1 MSDDFLKEPDDDR
14 TALAI
19 RFGALFLLIL
29 VIIGLVSC
37 TNPEAEKR
45 KREQLLSKFCTGVA
59 KHIFDRNPV
68 TVRESMTHLFR
79 EELTEAVIEK
89 LQKEG
94 SLPKTELGI
103 VKIITEAE
111 EQRTTNAVTV
121 SAVKPLGPVEK
132 DIVPFQVTGKVTT
145 KTEGKPDQ
153 DKPFSIKIVC
163 KLNEQTGGWPQV
175 VDLTGL
181 TPQTKPAPAK
191 EPAAK
196 KKVRKRRL

>member
-19 RFGALFLLIL
+19 RFDALFLLIL

-37 TNPEAEKR
+37 TSPEAEKR
-45 KREQLLSKFCTGVA
+45 KREQLLAKFCTGVA
-59 KHIFDRNPV
+59 KHILDRNPV

-79 EELTEAVIEK
+79 EELTEPVIEK

-111 EQRTTNAVTV
+111 EQRTTNTVTV
-121 SAVKPLGPVEK
+121 NGIKPLGPVEK

-145 KTEGKPDQ
+145 KTEGKSDQ

-175 VDLTGL
+175 VDLSGL
-181 TPQTKPAPAK
+181 TPQAKPAPAK
-191 EPAAK
+191 EPPAK
-196 KKVRKRRL
+196 KKGHKRRR

>member
-1 MSDDFLKEPDDDR
+1 MSDDFLKEPDDDGA
-14 TALAI
+14 ALAI

-29 VIIGLVSC
+29 VIVGLVSC
-37 TNPEAEKR
+37 TSPEAEKR

-59 KHIFDRNPV
+59 KHIYDRNPV

-79 EELTEAVIEK
+79 EELTEPVIEK

-111 EQRTTNAVTV
+111 ERRTTNVVAV
-121 SAVKPLGPVEK
+121 SGVKPLGPVEE

-181 TPQTKPAPAK
+181 APQAKPAPAK
-191 EPAAK
+191 EPATK
-196 KKVRKRRL
+196 KKVRKRRR